1 MAIIAA
7 TLSWIKSDP
16 LGSLGGSE
24 RINQLFAQA
33 GHVWRDRVLN
43 PATTLGL
50 FMLQVLHGNTAITH
64 LRHLCKTEVCSS
76 SYCDARARLPLVMF
90 VSVIEQLCR
99 DCIRYTQDAAATLL
113 DNPSAWLGRRVLIA
127 DATTVTAPDTP
138 ALQVLWPQPS
148 VQKSGC
154 GFPMIKLLGLLDLA
168 TGMIVQLS
176 MFCLA
181 THEMS
186 QAAAMTAM
194 LRPGDVLLG
203 DRGFCSFAH
212 LALLALKKIDAV
224 FRVHQKQIV
233 DFTPNRAHQR
243 RGKKRHVRGRPTSR
257 FVRRLG
263 KDDQLVQWVKPPKKP
278 TWMTQQQ
285 YDQLPATLVIRELR
299 YCINIPGRRTRV
311 VVMPRQIAMY
321 LSKTL
326 TPRSFPEIGRR
337 FGGRDHTTV
346 LHAVRKIEEL
356 IASDTKLSHEI
367 ELLKRLINE

>member
-186 QAAAMTAM
+186 QAA
-194 LRPGDVLLG
+194 V
-203 DRGFCSFAH
+203 AH
-212 LALLALKKIDAV
+212 L
-224 FRVHQKQIV
+224 R
-233 DFTPNRAHQR
+233 
-243 RGKKRHVRGRPTSR
+243 VRGRRAVSLAGGIDAYCEEGGPLILKSGLPGHDEGRPSR
-257 FVRRLG
+257 WIAFWKSRYTPIPLG
-263 KDDQLVQWVKPPKKP
+263 P
-278 TWMTQQQ
+278 
-285 YDQLPATLVIRELR
+285 
-299 YCINIPGRRTRV
+299 
-311 VVMPRQIAMY
+311 
-321 LSKTL
+321 
-326 TPRSFPEIGRR
+326 TPRPSSTTSLARR
-337 FGGRDHTTV
+337 DAMSRGAR
-346 LHAVRKIEEL
+346 LP
-356 IASDTKLSHEI
+356 KLG
-367 ELLKRLINE
+367 